1 MIETAEKYGLFL
13 EEKVS
18 LSDFRKAFKRC
29 GRGDQFSYQGL
40 ETLFNYLEEVEADN
54 DEEFELDVEGLCL
67 RFLEVDGLI
76 LPRQLKTKERKQNG
90 NIEKSKTEV
99 LF

>member
-29 GRGDQFSYQGL
+29 GRCNQFSYEGL
-40 ETLFNYLEEVEADN
+40 EKLFNYLEGVEAEI
-54 DEEFELDVEGLCL
+54 DEEFELDVEGFCCA
-67 RFLEVDGLI
+67 FSEYDDM
-76 LPRQLKTKERKQNG
+76 KENG
-90 NIEKSKTEV
+90 NLKRRKNA
-99 LF
+99 